1 MEKNFNIGI
10 VGLGYVG
17 KAILH
22 GFSSENIY
30 TFDISESCTENSLI
44 DLSDKADIV
53 FICVPT
59 PMKKNG
65 SCSVDIVEQVLA
77 DLNSYNKKQEI
88 VIKSTIAPGSC
99 SNFKNKY
106 SKLNI
111 VFNPEFLTEAN
122 FSQDFIN
129 QDRFILGGNNFSM
142 VESLYEKHFPQTEI
156 VKLKYSEAEM
166 VKYFSNNFLALKVS
180 FANEIHSL
188 CDKLNIDYDKVVKAA
203 TKDKRIGA
211 SHLGVPGPDG
221 KKGFGGTCFP
231 KDMKALLAVF
241 ENSDVESIVLKA
253 AWERNQNID
262 RKKQD
267 WKLLKGRAIVE

>member
-22 GFSSENIY
+22 GFQLENIY
-30 TFDISESCTENSLI
+30 TYDLVEGCTEDSLA
-44 DLSDKADIV
+44 DLSYKSDLV

-59 PMKKNG
+59 PMNKSG
-65 SCSVDIVEQVLA
+65 SCCLDIVDQVLA
-77 DLNSYNKKQEI
+77 DLDSYNNTKDVI
-88 VIKSTIAPGSC
+88 IKSTIPPGSC
-99 SNFKNKY
+99 SNFQDKY
-106 SKLNI
+106 SNLNI
-111 VFNPEFLTEAN
+111 IFNPEFLTEAN
-122 FSQDFIN
+122 FSQDFKD
-129 QDRFILGGNNFSM
+129 QDRIILGGNNLSII
-142 VESLYEKHFPQTEI
+142 ESLYQKHFPKTEI
-156 VKLKYSEAEM
+156 VKLQYNEAEM

-188 CDKLNIDYDKVVKAA
+188 CSKLGIDYNKVVKAA
-203 TKDKRIGA
+203 IKDKRIGS
-211 SHLGVPGPDG
+211 SHLSVPGPDG
-221 KKGFGGTCFP
+221 IKGFGGTCFP
-231 KDMKALLAVF
+231 KDLKAIISVF
-241 ENSDVESIVLKA
+241 EDNNLESFVLKA

>member
-22 GFSSENIY
+22 GFRLENIY
-30 TFDISESCTENSLI
+30 TYDLVGGCTEDSLA
-44 DLSDKADIV
+44 DLSYKSDLV

-59 PMKKNG
+59 PMNKSG
-65 SCSVDIVEQVLA
+65 SCCLDAVDQVLA
-77 DLNSYNKKQEI
+77 DLDSYNNTKDVI
-88 VIKSTIAPGSC
+88 IKSTIPPGSC
-99 SNFKNKY
+99 SNFQDKY
-106 SKLNI
+106 SNLNI
-111 VFNPEFLTEAN
+111 IFNPEFLTEAN
-122 FSQDFIN
+122 FSQDFMD
-129 QDRFILGGNNFSM
+129 QDRIILGGNNLSII
-142 VESLYEKHFPQTEI
+142 ESLYQKHFPKTEI
-156 VKLKYSEAEM
+156 VKLQYNEAEM

-188 CDKLNIDYDKVVKAA
+188 CSKLGIDYNQVVKAA
-203 TKDKRIGA
+203 VKDKRIGS
-211 SHLGVPGPDG
+211 SHLSVPGPDG
-221 KKGFGGTCFP
+221 IKGFGGACFP
-231 KDMKALLAVF
+231 KDLKAILSVF
-241 ENSDVESIVLKA
+241 ENNNLESFVLKA